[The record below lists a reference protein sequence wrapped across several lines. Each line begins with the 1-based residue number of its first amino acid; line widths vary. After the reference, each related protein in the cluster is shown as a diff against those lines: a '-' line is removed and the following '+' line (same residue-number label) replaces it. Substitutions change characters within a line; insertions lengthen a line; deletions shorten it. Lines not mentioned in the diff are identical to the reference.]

1 MADVTRWDH
10 VITPVLGRTA
20 PTASRGEVI
29 DHLRR
34 ASYELRRRDPIMIAH
49 SGNGHIGGDFS
60 IADVLVTLVL
70 HELNL
75 DPADPLNPE
84 RDRLILSKGHT
95 AGALY
100 IAMALAGYFG
110 VDELMTFMD
119 PHSRLSGHP
128 NRACIP
134 GIETNTGALGHGLP
148 IGVGTALAAK
158 LDGSP
163 RRTVVLLGDGELQ
176 EGSNWEALMAG
187 AQFGL
192 DRLYAVCD
200 RNRLQMG
207 TPTEQ
212 TIALEPLA
220 DKARAFGWNVVEID
234 GHDHGQILDAFAA
247 APVPG
252 KPTFVI
258 SHSHKGHPIS
268 FMSDKVTWHHH
279 VPTPDEIDAILGEL
293 TEDDIDAILS
303 ELEETK

>member
-1 MADVTRWDH
+1 MSDTSRWDFT
-10 VITPVLGRTA
+10 TPVVGRIGKD
-20 PTASRGEVI
+20 ASREDVVA
-29 DHLRR
+29 HLENAAR
-34 ASYELRRRDPIMIAH
+34 ELRRRDPVMIAH

-75 DPADPLNPE
+75 DPANPLMPE

-100 IAMALAGYFG
+100 ISMALAGYF
-110 VDELMTFMD
+110 DPSELMTFMD
-119 PHSRLSGHP
+119 PHSRLNGHP
-128 NRACIP
+128 NRNYIP

-148 IGVGTALAAK
+148 IAVGSALAAK

-207 TPTEQ
+207 TPTEA

-220 DKARAFGWNVVEID
+220 DKARAFGWHVVEID
-234 GHDHGQILDAFAA
+234 GHDYDQILDAFAA
-247 APVPG
+247 APIPG

-258 SHSHKGHPIS
+258 SHSHKGYPIS

-293 TEDDIDAILS
+293 TADDIDAILS
-303 ELEETK
+303 ELEESK

>member
-1 MADVTRWDH
+1 MIDTTRWDFT
-10 VITPVLGRTA
+10 TPVVGRIGKDR
-20 PTASRGEVI
+20 PRDEVVA
-29 DHLRR
+29 HLEEAAR
-34 ASYELRRRDPIMIAH
+34 ELRRRDPLMIAH

-75 DPADPLNPE
+75 DPANPLMPE

-100 IAMALAGYFG
+100 ISMALAGYF
-110 VDELMTFMD
+110 DPAELMTFMD
-119 PHSRLSGHP
+119 PESRLSGHP
-128 NRACIP
+128 NRNYIP

-148 IGVGTALAAK
+148 VGVGTALAAK

-207 TPTEQ
+207 TPTEE

-220 DKARAFGWNVVEID
+220 DKARAFGWHVLEID
-234 GHDHGQILDAFAA
+234 GHDHNQILDAFAA
-247 APVPG
+247 APQKG

-258 SHSHKGHPIS
+258 SHSHKGYPIS
-268 FMSDKVTWHHH
+268 FMTDKVTWHHH

-293 TEDDIDAILS
+293 TPEDIDAILS
-303 ELEETK
+303 ELEEKK

>member
-128 NRACIP
+128 NRAYIP

-279 VPTPDEIDAILGEL
+279 VPTRDEIDAILGEL

>member
-1 MADVTRWDH
+1 MTDTARWDVT
-10 VITPVLGRTA
+10 TPVLGRIGKDA
-20 PTASRGEVI
+20 ARADVVA
-29 DHLRR
+29 HLKN
-34 ASYELRRRDPIMIAH
+34 AAYELRRRDPIMIAH

-75 DPADPLNPE
+75 DPADPLMAD

-100 IAMALAGYFG
+100 IAMALAGYFEPA
-110 VDELMTFMD
+110 ELMTFMD
-119 PHSRLSGHP
+119 PMSRLNGHP
-128 NRACIP
+128 NRTYIP

-148 IGVGTALAAK
+148 FAVGTALAAK
-158 LDGSP
+158 LDGSS

-192 DRLYAVCD
+192 DRLYAVVD

-207 TPTEQ
+207 TPTEE

-220 DKARAFGWNVVEID
+220 DKVRAFGWNVVEID
-234 GHDHGQILDAFAA
+234 GHDYDAILDAFAA
-247 APVPG
+247 APASG
-252 KPTFVI
+252 QPTFVI

-279 VPTPDEIDAILGEL
+279 VPTPDEIDAILHEL
-293 TEDDIDAILS
+293 TPDDIDAILS
-303 ELEETK
+303 ELEEST

>member
-1 MADVTRWDH
+1 MTDTSRWDFT
-10 VITPVLGRTA
+10 TPVLGRIGKERPRT
-20 PTASRGEVI
+20 EVVA
-29 DHLRR
+29 HLANAAR
-34 ASYELRRRDPIMIAH
+34 ELRRRDPIMIAH

-75 DPADPLNPE
+75 DPAHPLMAD

-100 IAMALAGYFG
+100 ISMALAGYF
-110 VDELMTFMD
+110 DPSELMTFMD
-119 PHSRLSGHP
+119 PGSRLNGHP
-128 NRACIP
+128 NRNYIP

-148 IGVGTALAAK
+148 IAVGTALAAK

-207 TPTEQ
+207 TPTEE

-220 DKARAFGWNVVEID
+220 DKARAFGWHVVEID
-234 GHDHGQILDAFAA
+234 GHDYDQILDAFAA
-247 APVPG
+247 PAAPG

-293 TEDDIDAILS
+293 TEDDIDQILS
-303 ELEETK
+303 ELEEAK

>member
-1 MADVTRWDH
+1 MTATTTWDFT
-10 VITPVLGRTA
+10 TPVLGRIGKDR
-20 PTASRGEVI
+20 SREEVVA
-29 DHLRR
+29 HLTQ
-34 ASYELRRRDPIMIAH
+34 AAKELRRRDPIMIAH

-75 DPADPLNPE
+75 DPANPLMPE

-100 IAMALAGYFG
+100 IAMALAGYF
-110 VDELMTFMD
+110 DPAELMTFMD

-128 NRACIP
+128 NRNYIP

-148 IGVGTALAAK
+148 FAVGTALAAK
-158 LDGSP
+158 LDGSS

-220 DKARAFGWNVVEID
+220 DKASAFGWHVVQID
-234 GHDHGQILDAFAA
+234 GHDYHQILDAFAA
-247 APVPG
+247 APEPG

-258 SHSHKGHPIS
+258 SNSHKGHPIS

-279 VPTPDEIDAILGEL
+279 VPTPDEIEAILGEL
-293 TEDDIDAILS
+293 THEDIEAILT
-303 ELEETK
+303 ELEEKK

>member
-128 NRACIP
+128 NRAYIP

-163 RRTVVLLGDGELQ
+163 RRTDVLLGDGELQ

>member
-1 MADVTRWDH
+1 MTQAPTWDFE
-10 VITPVLGRTA
+10 TPTLGRIGKDRPRA
-20 PTASRGEVI
+20 EVI
-29 DHLRR
+29 AHLKEGARQ
-34 ASYELRRRDPIMIAH
+34 LRRRDPIMIAH

-60 IADVLVTLVL
+60 IADVLVTLLL
-70 HELNL
+70 HELNV
-75 DPADPLNPE
+75 DPAEPTWPD

-100 IAMALAGYFG
+100 IAMALAGYF
-110 VDELMTFMD
+110 DPAELMTFMD
-119 PHSRLSGHP
+119 PGSRLNGHP
-128 NRACIP
+128 NRNYIP

-148 IGVGTALAAK
+148 VGVGTALAGK
-158 LDGSP
+158 LDGSS

-192 DRLYAVCD
+192 DRLYAICD

-207 TPTEQ
+207 TPTEE

-220 DKARAFGWNVVEID
+220 DKARAFGWHVVEID
-234 GHDHGQILDAFAA
+234 GHDYDQILDTFAA
-247 APVPG
+247 DPVPG

-268 FMSDKVTWHHH
+268 FMSDRVTWHHH
-279 VPTPDEIDAILGEL
+279 VPTPDEVDAILQEL
-293 TEDDIDAILS
+293 TTDDIDAILT
-303 ELEETK
+303 ELEETP

>member
-1 MADVTRWDH
+1 MSDTSRWDFT
-10 VITPVLGRTA
+10 TPVVGRIGTDR
-20 PTASRGEVI
+20 PREEVVA
-29 DHLRR
+29 HLRNAAR
-34 ASYELRRRDPIMIAH
+34 ELRRRDPVMIAH

-60 IADVLVTLVL
+60 VADVLVTLVL

-75 DPADPLNPE
+75 DPADPLMPE

-100 IAMALAGYFG
+100 IAMALAGYY
-110 VDELMTFMD
+110 DPAELMTFMD
-119 PHSRLSGHP
+119 PESRLSGHP
-128 NRACIP
+128 NRNYIP

-148 IGVGTALAAK
+148 FGVGTALAAK

-207 TPTEQ
+207 TPTEV

-220 DKARAFGWNVVEID
+220 DKARAFGWHVVEID
-234 GHDHGQILDAFAA
+234 GHDYNQILDAFAA
-247 APVPG
+247 APEPG

-293 TEDDIDAILS
+293 TADDIDAILT
-303 ELEETK
+303 ELEQTK

>member
-1 MADVTRWDH
+1 MTDTTGWDFP
-10 VITPVLGRTA
+10 TPVVGRIGKDR
-20 PTASRGEVI
+20 PREEVVA
-29 DHLRR
+29 HLANAAR
-34 ASYELRRRDPIMIAH
+34 ELRRRDPVMIAH

-75 DPADPLNPE
+75 DPDDPLMAE

-100 IAMALAGYFG
+100 IAMALAGYF
-110 VDELMTFMD
+110 DPAELMTFMD
-119 PHSRLSGHP
+119 PGSRLNGHP
-128 NRACIP
+128 NRNYIP

-148 IGVGTALAAK
+148 IGVGTALAGK
-158 LDGSP
+158 LDGSA

-207 TPTEQ
+207 TPTEE

-220 DKARAFGWNVVEID
+220 DKAAAFGWHVLEID
-234 GHDHGQILDAFAA
+234 GHDYNQILDVFAA
-247 APVPG
+247 APEKG

-279 VPTPDEIDAILGEL
+279 VPTPDEIDAILEEL
-293 TEDDIDAILS
+293 TADDIDQILS
-303 ELEETK
+303 ELEDAK